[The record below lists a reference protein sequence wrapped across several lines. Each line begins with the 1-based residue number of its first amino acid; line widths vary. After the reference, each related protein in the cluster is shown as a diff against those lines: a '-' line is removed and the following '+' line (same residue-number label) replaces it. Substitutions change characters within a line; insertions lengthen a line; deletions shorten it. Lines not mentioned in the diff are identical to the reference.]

1 MLCIYIQTRRS
12 MSSAIDFDVNN
23 YTVLEIFDMF
33 KLNSSTCSAREVA
46 DRAQQLANDLSDHS
60 DAALFIY
67 QCREKLDHFVRDR
80 IKPYNS
86 DIISQNNEYQSR
98 ENRNNRN
105 NGNNGNNTLQL
116 NYSTNPTN
124 YDAFHRESVVH
135 DAGEYAKRN
144 IAQVTNTY
152 DYKFPTGVLNPIE
165 RRVIK
170 RLLSMDT
177 LFRMNYINT
186 PSTNASWVLPYPV
199 ENVVSMKIASVQIPN
214 MWYAFSDA
222 IKSNRFTV
230 MITGL
235 NVAPYDPTEV
245 YTNDIVIPEGN
256 YLSDEFMECMN
267 NLFKNTANGM
277 EFFQFAIS
285 SHTSKTMIFVNSAT
299 LTCATSPDF
308 EYVVIFDDPVK
319 YNKYLKNGCI
329 YSDCDIQRIKDEHEK
344 EYYNANIK
352 AISRS
357 AGWMMGFKQLA
368 YRRTWQNERVDM
380 ISQVPI
386 TTYHAF
392 LESESSYGSSIWNY
406 LYVDVDDYNKNFIT
420 NSIIAQTGDSYLGFN
435 ILGRITVSSGQLTII
450 NDNAGDMIF
459 KMREYLGP
467 VRLEKLTIRLLDK
480 FGNVIH
486 LNGNDYSIA
495 LELQVLYN

>member
-1 MLCIYIQTRRS
+1 
-12 MSSAIDFDVNN
+12 MSSAIDFDVGN
-23 YTVLEIFDMF
+23 YTVYEIFDMF
-33 KLNSSTCSAREVA
+33 KLNHSNCSAQDA
-46 DRAQQLANDLSDHS
+46 DDCAAQLTTALADHPNAS
-60 DAALFIY
+60 FFIQ
-67 QCREKLDHFVRDR
+67 QCREKIGQFIASRV
-80 IKPYNS
+80 KPYHKS
-86 DIISQNNEYQSR
+86 IISQNNEYQ
-98 ENRNNRN
+98 NTNNPN
-105 NGNNGNNTLQL
+105 NPNTLTL
-116 NYSTNPTN
+116 NYSTHPTN

-135 DAGEYAKRN
+135 DGGSSTYAKRN
-144 IAQVTNTY
+144 IAEVTNTY
-152 DYKFPTGVLNPIE
+152 NYKFPTGTLNPIE

-177 LFRMNYINT
+177 LFRVNYNAT
-186 PSTNASWVLPYPV
+186 SATNASWVLPYPV

-214 MWYAFSDA
+214 MWYAFSEA
-222 IKSNRFTV
+222 NKSNRFTV
-230 MITGL
+230 MISGL
-235 NVAPYDPTEV
+235 NVAPYDPAEV
-245 YTNDIVIPEGN
+245 YTNELVIPDGN

-277 EFFQFAIS
+277 EFFQFAINS
-285 SHTSKTMIFVNSAT
+285 YNSKTMLHVNPT

-308 EYVVIFDDPVK
+308 EYVVIFDDATK
-319 YNKYLKNGCI
+319 YNKYLTNGCI
-329 YSDCDIQRIKDEHEK
+329 YSECDIQRIRDDHEK

-352 AISRS
+352 TISRT

-368 YRRTWQNERVDM
+368 YRRTWQNERIDL

-386 TTYHAF
+386 TTYRAF

-450 NDNAGDMIF
+450 NDNAGDLIF

>member
-1 MLCIYIQTRRS
+1 
-12 MSSAIDFDVNN
+12 MSSAIDFDVGN
-23 YTVLEIFDMF
+23 YTVYEIFDMF
-33 KLNSSTCSAREVA
+33 KLNHSNCSAQDA
-46 DRAQQLANDLSDHS
+46 DDCAAQLTTALADHPNAS
-60 DAALFIY
+60 FFIQ
-67 QCREKLDHFVRDR
+67 QCREKIGQFIASRV
-80 IKPYNS
+80 KPYHKS
-86 DIISQNNEYQSR
+86 IISQNNEYQ
-98 ENRNNRN
+98 NTNNPN
-105 NGNNGNNTLQL
+105 NPNNPNTLTL
-116 NYSTNPTN
+116 NYSTHPTN

-135 DAGEYAKRN
+135 DGGSSTYAKRN
-144 IAQVTNTY
+144 IAEVTNTY
-152 DYKFPTGVLNPIE
+152 NYKFPTGTLNPIE

-177 LFRMNYINT
+177 LFRVNYNAT
-186 PSTNASWVLPYPV
+186 SATNASWVLPYPV

-214 MWYAFSDA
+214 MWYAFSEA
-222 IKSNRFTV
+222 NKSNRFTV
-230 MITGL
+230 MISGL
-235 NVAPYDPTEV
+235 NVAPYDPAEV
-245 YTNDIVIPEGN
+245 YTNELVIPDGN

-277 EFFQFAIS
+277 EFFQFAINS
-285 SHTSKTMIFVNSAT
+285 YNSKTMLHVNPT

-308 EYVVIFDDPVK
+308 EYVVIFDDATK
-319 YNKYLKNGCI
+319 YNKYLTNGCI
-329 YSDCDIQRIKDEHEK
+329 YSECDIQRIRDDHEK

-352 AISRS
+352 TISRT

-368 YRRTWQNERVDM
+368 YRRTWQNERIDL

-386 TTYHAF
+386 TTYRAF

-450 NDNAGDMIF
+450 NDNAGDLIF

>member
-1 MLCIYIQTRRS
+1 
-12 MSSAIDFDVNN
+12 MSSAIDFDVGN
-23 YTVLEIFDMF
+23 YTVYEIFDMF
-33 KLNSSTCSAREVA
+33 KLNHSNCSAQDA
-46 DRAQQLANDLSDHS
+46 DDCAAQLTTALADHPNAS
-60 DAALFIY
+60 LFIQ
-67 QCREKLDHFVRDR
+67 QCREKIGQFIASRV
-80 IKPYNS
+80 KPYHKS
-86 DIISQNNEYQSR
+86 IISQNNEYQ
-98 ENRNNRN
+98 NTHNT
-105 NGNNGNNTLQL
+105 NNTNNTNNNPNTLTL
-116 NYSTNPTN
+116 NYSTHPTN

-135 DAGEYAKRN
+135 DGGSSTYAKRN
-144 IAQVTNTY
+144 IADVTNTY
-152 DYKFPTGVLNPIE
+152 NYKFPTGTLNPIE

-177 LFRMNYINT
+177 LFRVNYNAT
-186 PSTNASWVLPYPV
+186 SATNASWVLPYPV

-214 MWYAFSDA
+214 MWYAFSEA
-222 IKSNRFTV
+222 NKSNRFTV
-230 MITGL
+230 MISGL
-235 NVAPYDPTEV
+235 NVAPYDPAEV
-245 YTNDIVIPEGN
+245 YTNEIVIPDGN

-277 EFFQFAIS
+277 EFFQFAINS
-285 SHTSKTMIFVNSAT
+285 YNSKTMLRVNSTT

-308 EYVVIFDDPVK
+308 EYVVIFDDATK
-319 YNKYLKNGCI
+319 YNKYLVNGCI
-329 YSDCDIQRIKDEHEK
+329 YTECDIQRIRDDHEK

-352 AISRS
+352 TISRT

-368 YRRTWQNERVDM
+368 YRRTWQNERTDL

-386 TTYHAF
+386 TTYRAF

-450 NDNAGDMIF
+450 NDNAGDLIF

>member
-1 MLCIYIQTRRS
+1 MTTS
-12 MSSAIDFDVNN
+12 IDFDVGN
-23 YTVLEIFDMF
+23 YTVYEMFDIF
-33 KLNSSTCSAREVA
+33 KLNHANCTAQEA
-46 DRAQQLANDLSDHS
+46 DECAAQLASALADHPNAS
-60 DAALFIY
+60 RFIH
-67 QCREKLDHFVRDR
+67 QCREKIGEFIESRV
-80 IKPYNS
+80 KPYHKS
-86 DIISQNNEYQSR
+86 IISQNNDYTS
-98 ENRNNRN
+98 NANHSNPSN
-105 NGNNGNNTLQL
+105 HSNPGNQANDHKNTINL
-116 NYSTNPTN
+116 NYSTHPSN
-124 YDAFHRESVVH
+124 YDAFHRESEVH
-135 DAGEYAKRN
+135 DGGSSTYAKRN
-144 IAQVTNTY
+144 IAPVANTY
-152 DYKFPTGVLNPIE
+152 NYKFPTGTLNPIE

-177 LFRMNYINT
+177 LFRMNYNAT
-186 PSTNASWVLPYPV
+186 SATNASWVLPYPV

-214 MWYAFSDA
+214 MWYAFSEA
-222 IKSNRFTV
+222 NKSNRFTV

-235 NVAPYDPTEV
+235 NVAPYDPAEV
-245 YTNDIVIPEGN
+245 YVNEIVIPDGN

-277 EFFQFAIS
+277 EFFQIAINAYS
-285 SHTSKTMIFVNSAT
+285 SKTMLHVSHAAVS
-299 LTCATSPDF
+299 CATSPDF
-308 EYVVIFDDPVK
+308 EYVVLFDDVAK
-319 YNKYLKNGCI
+319 YNKYLTNGCI
-329 YSDCDIQRIKDEHEK
+329 YSECDIQRIRDDHEK

-352 AISRS
+352 TISRT

-368 YRRTWQNERVDM
+368 YRRTWQNERIDL

-386 TTYHAF
+386 TTYHAY

-467 VRLEKLTIRLLDK
+467 VRLDKLTIRLLDK

>member
-1 MLCIYIQTRRS
+1 MYNIRANR
-12 MSSAIDFDVNN
+12 MSSAIDFDVDN

-33 KLNSSTCSAREVA
+33 KLNSSTCTAQEVG
-46 DRAQQLANDLSDHS
+46 DRAQQLAGTLAEHS
-60 DAALFIY
+60 DAALFIHH
-67 QCREKLDHFVRDR
+67 CREKLDHFIRNRV
-80 IKPYNS
+80 KPYAP
-86 DIISQNNEYQSR
+86 DIISQNHEYQSR
-98 ENRNNRN
+98 ENGK
-105 NGNNGNNTLQL
+105 NGNNGNGNNTNTIHL

-124 YDAFHRESVVH
+124 YDAFHRESAVH
-135 DAGEYAKRN
+135 DGGSSTYAKRN
-144 IAQVTNTY
+144 IAAVTNTY

-177 LFRMNYINT
+177 LFRTNYNGT
-186 PSTNASWVLPYPV
+186 LSTNASWVLPYPV

-222 IKSNRFTV
+222 AKSNRFTV

-235 NVAPYDPTEV
+235 NVAPYDPDEV

-285 SHTSKTMIFVNSAT
+285 SHTSKTMMFVNSTT

-308 EYVVIFDDPVK
+308 EYVVMFDDPSK
-319 YNKYLKNGCI
+319 YNKYLTNGCI

-352 AISRS
+352 TISRS

-368 YRRTWQNERVDM
+368 YRRTWQNERMDL

-480 FGNVIH
+480 FGNVLH